1 MLFNVLFTFYA
12 FVVVCFYSPQQFKAM
27 KQEILAFFF
36 KEFSSDSV
44 VDLKAEKRGIMSR
57 QKG

>member
-1 MLFNVLFTFYA
+1 MLYNVLFTFYA

-44 VDLKAEKRGIMSR
+44 VD
-57 QKG
+57 